1 MSISRVNRIGDKTT
15 NTKLKEIIKND
26 FCVDDCL
33 TGADSLME
41 AIELRDELISIM
53 RGGGFKLSKW
63 TTNHTDLSPNQNND
77 ELTTVPMDRESVKTL
92 GLYWEPK
99 SDYYKYV
106 VQVP

>member
-1 MSISRVNRIGDKTT
+1 
-15 NTKLKEIIKND
+15 
-26 FCVDDCL
+26 
-33 TGADSLME
+33 ME

-53 RGGGFKLSKW
+53 RGEGFKLSKL
-63 TTNHTDLSPNQNND
+63 TTNYTDSSPNQNND

-99 SDYYKYV
+99 SDYYTYV